1 MTYEYKTL
9 FEIDSESLINELA
22 AEGWEP
28 IQSNAYTFS
37 DDDSACVYV
46 LLRREKR

>member
-9 FEIDSESLINELA
+9 FEMDPEYRINELA

-28 IQSNAYTFS
+28 IQSNAYVFNG
-37 DDDSACVYV
+37 VYV